1 MNHLVATARNL
12 LIGTHEKNHGRVT
25 PESEL
30 TTEPIIEMI
39 LTTYHKQM
47 EFIDNNLIN
56 VKKTQSHRIT
66 LNINSAQAL
75 ATELQEWVKETQAL
89 KTKLQETKLTC
100 ES

>member
-1 MNHLVATARNL
+1 MNYLIATARDR
-12 LIGTHEKNHGRVT
+12 IT

-30 TTEPIIEMI
+30 MIEMV

-47 EFIDNNLIN
+47 EFIDNLIN
-56 VKKTQSHRIT
+56 VKKTNSHRII